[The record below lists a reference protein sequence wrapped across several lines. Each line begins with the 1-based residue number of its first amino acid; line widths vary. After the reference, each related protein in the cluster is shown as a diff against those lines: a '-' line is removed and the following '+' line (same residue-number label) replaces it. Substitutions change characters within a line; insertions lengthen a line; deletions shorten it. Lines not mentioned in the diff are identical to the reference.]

1 MSVFAVF
8 ILTGNYILSLLYFIT
23 TSVFRCEPQCCHLI
37 CSNLSV
43 NHLCIVGTNFKFSCL
58 FSCDIRKIYCDLL
71 SKLTKL
77 GTSFAIM
84 LNSSFLFLYVL
95 HCVRKWI
102 SFSTVDGQNGQN
114 RSSLGSTGRLCLPF
128 SIMRQWSDSLY
139 FLNVA
144 L

>member
-1 MSVFAVF
+1 MSVFVVF
-8 ILTGNYILSLLYFIT
+8 YITNKFLTGNISYLCYILLLLQFLG
-23 TSVFRCEPQCCHLI
+23 VNPNQCCHLI

-84 LNSSFLFLYVL
+84 LNSSFLFLYAL
-95 HCVRKWI
+95 HCVRK
-102 SFSTVDGQNGQN
+102 
-114 RSSLGSTGRLCLPF
+114 CAYPF
-128 SIMRQWSDSLY
+128 LS
-139 FLNVA
+139 
-144 L
+144 

>member
-1 MSVFAVF
+1 MSY
-8 ILTGNYILSLLYFIT
+8 LCYILLLLQFLG
-23 TSVFRCEPQCCHLI
+23 VNPNQCCHLI
-37 CSNLSV
+37 YSNLSV

-84 LNSSFLFLYVL
+84 LNSSFLFLYAL

-102 SFSTVDGQNGQN
+102 SFSTVDEQNGQN
-114 RSSLGSTGRLCLPF
+114 RSSLGSTGRLCQPF
-128 SIMRQWSDSLY
+128 SITRQ
-139 FLNVA
+139 
-144 L
+144 